1 MSFRQTLESPL
12 DCKEVQPVHSEGDQ
26 SWVFTGRTDAEAEIP
41 VLWPPHAKCW
51 LIGKTLMLGGIGGRR
66 RRERHRMRCLDG
78 NTDSMD
84 MSLTELW
91 ELVMDKE
98 AWCTAVHGVS
108 KIWTQLIDWTVLN
121 WTDAEAETLILW
133 PLRSPGYRQEL
144 IYDQRDHEC
153 FKSKGRADLFACIWK
168 NSNSRIQGRPNWE
181 GEDNFILAWIGRRAG
196 GQENLLNSALLRMD
210 AKFSTLATNVCYYCA
225 LI

>member
-1 MSFRQTLESPL
+1 MLRLKFQYFGHLMQSVDSLERL
-12 DCKEVQPVHSEGDQ
+12 WCWEGLGAGGEGNDIG
-26 SWVFTGRTDAEAEIP
+26 WDAWMEIP
-41 VLWPPHAKCW
+41 TRWTWVWLNSGSWWWTRRPGVLQFMGSQRVGHDWA
-51 LIGKTLMLGGIGGRR
+51 
-66 RRERHRMRCLDG
+66 
-78 NTDSMD
+78 TD
-84 MSLTELW
+84 LHWTE
-91 ELVMDKE
+91 
-98 AWCTAVHGVS
+98 AVVS
-108 KIWTQLIDWTVLN
+108 
-121 WTDAEAETLILW
+121 ILW